1 MKNNE
6 SLWVTIVGMIV
17 GGISYWFNEYNI
29 MEIGGISIYLI
40 MGVGSLIG
48 SMLMQYRYKLKPVKS
63 AQFISLGV
71 IFSVLIRIIFD
82 TAFVD
87 STSHNLAPF
96 EVIIAATIAFPCAL
110 IGAYLMN
117 LLNSGES

>member
-6 SLWVTIVGMIV
+6 SLWVIIVGMIV

-29 MEIGGISIYLI
+29 MEIGGISIYWI
-40 MGVGSLIG
+40 IGVGSMFG
-48 SMLMQYRYKLKPVKS
+48 SMLMGYKFKLKPAKS
-63 AQFISLGV
+63 AKFISLGV
-71 IFSVLIRIIFD
+71 MLSVLIRIIFD

-96 EVIIAATIAFPCAL
+96 EVIIATAIAFPCAL
-110 IGAYLMN
+110 IGAYIAKLF
-117 LLNSGES
+117 NSGSN